1 MSKNKKTKIP
11 EWYLGV
17 VVEVFSSDNG
27 ISTFK
32 ENHHIRFKTPGFIDN
47 LPNNSQY
54 PIATR
59 MGEPSIE
66 IAPGDAVMIFD
77 AEPEN
82 HTCYFYMPIRNNN
95 KIEMFSGLDK
105 KGVPTNHIDLTYA
118 GTDGDNSSK
127 EIYIKSNNKITIECG
142 SNLIV
147 IDGHT
152 GTTTITSRSNSGTGS
167 DVVING
173 NVGIS
178 GDLLVTGEVEAK
190 SGLYALSKHQHFG
203 ALAYPITPPIP
214 AGTIKLLR

>member
-1 MSKNKKTKIP
+1 MEKEKKTKIP
-11 EWYLGV
+11 EWYLGE
-17 VVEVFSSDNG
+17 VVEVYTSDQG
-27 ISTFK
+27 KTSFK

-59 MGEPSIE
+59 MGEPGIE

-95 KIEMFSGLDK
+95 KIELFSGLNK
-105 KGVPTNHIDLTYA
+105 QGVPTNHIDLTYS
-118 GTDGDNSSK
+118 GKNGDNSSK
-127 EIYIKSNNKITIECG
+127 EIYIKSDNKITIECG
-142 SNLIV
+142 SNFIE
-147 IDGHT
+147 IDGES
-152 GTTTITSRSNSGTGS
+152 GTVTITSKSSSGTGS

-190 SGLYALSKHQHFG
+190 SGLYTLSKHQHFG

-214 AGTIKLLR
+214 LGTIKLLR